1 MSDLPDRS
9 AGELVALVAR
19 GEASCVEV
27 VGAHLDRIDALNP
40 RVNAIVG
47 LRDRA
52 DVLAEAAAR
61 SRATNGSSTAPTWS
75 RKIDDPS
82 VQGRPATSER
92 SFTAIGSMRAASA
105 AAAPPLLPPMVRPRS

>member
-1 MSDLPDRS
+1 MHGLLGDGVASSTRPDPQAKGLGEYLRSRVVDVPEDTAVSDLPDLS
-9 AGELVALVAR
+9 AGELVTLVAR

-52 DVLAEAAAR
+52 DVLEEAAAR
-61 SRATNGSSTAPTWS
+61 DRSPTTVLSGARCTDCRSR
-75 RKIDDPS
+75 
-82 VQGRPATSER
+82 
-92 SFTAIGSMRAASA
+92 
-105 AAAPPLLPPMVRPRS
+105 

>member
-1 MSDLPDRS
+1 MSDLPDLS

-47 LRDRA
+47 LVSA
-52 DVLAEAAAR
+52 AVLATPPFSLFIKSGSAPVNRSCQRTPSEVMRKTFSVFNSAPLAATQR
-61 SRATNGSSTAPTWS
+61 QQI
-75 RKIDDPS
+75 RK
-82 VQGRPATSER
+82 
-92 SFTAIGSMRAASA
+92 
-105 AAAPPLLPPMVRPRS
+105 

>member
-1 MSDLPDRS
+1 MSDLPDLS

-52 DVLAEAAAR
+52 AVLAEAAAR
-61 SRATNGSSTAPTWS
+61 DQPYATALNAARCTACRSR
-75 RKIDDPS
+75 
-82 VQGRPATSER
+82 
-92 SFTAIGSMRAASA
+92 
-105 AAAPPLLPPMVRPRS
+105 